1 MSHLSARFVS
11 DCLLSRLFLRHFDDP
26 VDSALRLDRHIRSI
40 RLPFNFYEQ
49 LRELEFP
56 AQPGLPTGVDSF
68 VYYFVPRSGWGSA
81 NAFPENPVHPDF
93 VYSADGVGLNLGC
106 PVRLLRAL
114 DALARL
120 SAKDQM
126 DVRKGLENPPQ
137 HLATVEELLWLNA
150 WSSPSE
156 VRRAGRLTGASGDV
170 DWALKSKGF
179 PILLEAKFR
188 PSDWPRHTDNGT
200 FVPMLGSFLGKAAH
214 KFPDPPGDDALH
226 LVAITAFENMTV
238 DIVHVIG
245 GELEQCPQIHGVV
258 FKTLAQMTH
267 LLSIEPR
274 VWTIVANL
282 LARPHARDFPTNYS
296 VQFDIGQR
304 DARLAQSVNKP
315 DVRKSRVLCDGLQPR
330 VDSPILV
337 PEPGAYRLKI
347 VSRGPD
353 GEPRFESIPKWAWA
367 QDQPPS

>member
-1 MSHLSARFVS
+1 MSHLSARFAS
-11 DCLLSRLFLRHFDDP
+11 DCLLSRLFRRHFDDP
-26 VDSALRLDRHIRSI
+26 VDSVVRLESHLRNI

-56 AQPGLPTGVDSF
+56 AQPGLATGVDSF

-81 NAFPENPVHPDF
+81 NAFPEDPLDLNF
-93 VYSADGVGLNLGC
+93 VYCADGMGLNLGC

-120 SAKDQM
+120 SAKDQI

-150 WSSPSE
+150 WLSPSE
-156 VRRAGRLTGASGDV
+156 IRRAGSLAGARGDV
-170 DWALKSKGF
+170 DWALKCKDF

-188 PSDWPRHTDNGT
+188 PSDWPRHTDRGT
-200 FVPMLGSFLGKAAH
+200 FVPMVGSFLGKVAH
-214 KFPDPPGDDALH
+214 KFPDLPVDGALH
-226 LVAITAFENMTV
+226 LAAITAFENMTA
-238 DIVHVIG
+238 DIVHVVG
-245 GELEQCPQIHGVV
+245 NELEQHPQIHGVV
-258 FKTLAQMTH
+258 FKTLTQMTH

-282 LARPHARDFPTNYS
+282 LARPHSRDFPTNYC

-304 DARLAQSVNKP
+304 DARLAQLAKKTE
-315 DVRKSRVLCDGLQPR
+315 VRGSRVLCDGLEPR

-353 GEPRFESIPKWAWA
+353 GEPRFESIPRRSWER
-367 QDQPPS
+367 DLPPS